1 MVENMSVGQKLWRLT
16 LLERF
21 PREKGKNRKGRF
33 VCDCGKESVA
43 VISRVKSGST
53 RSCGCLRDETAAKTS
68 TKHGMRRTETYGSWT
83 AMIARCSN
91 PMNVHFSR
99 YGGRGITVCDRWH
112 DFVCFFEDMGERP
125 KGKTIDR
132 IDNNLGYFKENC
144 RWATASE
151 QVTNQRK
158 RSGCTS
164 KYKGVTRTKNGSW
177 SARIQTNGKRV
188 YLGRFG
194 TEDEAALALYLALG
208 ESNEKVSRK
217 ES

>member
-16 LLERF
+16 LLERL

-33 VCDCGKESVA
+33 ACDCGKESVA

-53 RSCGCLRDETAAKTS
+53 RSCGCLRDEVAAENS

-91 PMNVHFSR
+91 PKNEHFNR

-112 DFVCFFEDMGERP
+112 DFVCFYEDMGKRP
-125 KGKTIDR
+125 KGKTLDR

-144 RWATASE
+144 RWATHSE
-151 QVTNQRK
+151 QVRNQGK

-164 KYKGVTRTKNGSW
+164 KYKGVTKTKNGRW
-177 SARIQTNGKRV
+177 CARIQIDGERIN
-188 YLGRFG
+188 LGRFY
-194 TEDEAALALYLALG
+194 TEEEAGQAVQQATDKRDGDLKLQ
-208 ESNEKVSRK
+208 NF
-217 ES
+217 